1 MYTPA
6 TSSRSDDVLLPS
18 RLRRA
23 YAPSVVIK
31 GTVRDGRI
39 VVDEP
44 TDLPEGTV
52 LHLVLDDGADAM
64 QQQEIDAI
72 NASIARSLE
81 QARAGMLIPADD
93 VIHQLRDLHKP
104 T

>member
-1 MYTPA
+1 M
-6 TSSRSDDVLLPS
+6 
-18 RLRRA
+18 
-23 YAPSVVIK
+23 VIK

-64 QQQEIDAI
+64 QQEEIDAI
-72 NASIARSLE
+72 NASIAKSLE

-93 VIHQLRDLHKP
+93 VIRQLRDLHKP